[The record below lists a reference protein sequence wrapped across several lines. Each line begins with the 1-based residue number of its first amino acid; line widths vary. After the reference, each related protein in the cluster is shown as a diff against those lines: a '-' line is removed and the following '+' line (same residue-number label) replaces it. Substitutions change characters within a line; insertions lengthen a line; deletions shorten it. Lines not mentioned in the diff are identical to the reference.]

1 MLQKS
6 FSFIK
11 LFVREV
17 CIMNIFVSRKF
28 DVSIV
33 VKYGEVYYFL
43 RPLEVPLSGLFMVKI
58 TLVTK

>member
-1 MLQKS
+1 MCYNEVDNCSMLQKS

-33 VKYGEVYYFL
+33 VKYGEVYL
-43 RPLEVPLSGLFMVKI
+43 LFK
-58 TLVTK
+58 TA